1 MTGLSGEERKV
12 FYLFPI
18 RSRPIVTI
26 MRSALFFLLS
36 IGLHAA
42 ALAYPA
48 AFAPRG
54 HSEAIRVT
62 ILPEE
67 PEPAGGGSGGNG
79 QAAAPSKPKPAFA
92 GTASNAPRVEA
103 KPLKFNPVPQRAAA
117 AEIETVSESSVN
129 LTSTRGFPSDRGA
142 DLASDIRL
150 TPGGISGPGG
160 NGAASNGIG
169 AGTGSGGGH
178 GAGLGSGSG
187 GAGRGETRTEARY
200 RDTPRPEYPESA
212 RRQGLEGRVLL
223 RVLVDERGRSKQ
235 VEINHSSGS
244 AALDRAAAEAIRRWR
259 FDPARLGEQPIESW
273 LRIPIEFRLTDA
285 KAW

>member
-1 MTGLSGEERKV
+1 
-12 FYLFPI
+12 
-18 RSRPIVTI
+18 

-54 HSEAIRVT
+54 HSEAIRVSL
-62 ILPEE
+62 LPEE
-67 PEPAGGGSGGNG
+67 PEAAGGGSGGNG
-79 QAAAPSKPKPAFA
+79 YAAAPSKPKPAFA
-92 GTASNAPRVEA
+92 GAASNAPRVEA
-103 KPLKFNPVPQRAAA
+103 KPVKFNPEPQRAAA

-129 LTSTRGFPSDRGA
+129 LTSTRGLPSDRGA
-142 DLASDIRL
+142 DLASDIRMSS
-150 TPGGISGPGG
+150 GGISGPGG
-160 NGAASNGIG
+160 SGAGGNGGG

-178 GAGLGSGSG
+178 GAGSGP
-187 GAGRGETRTEARY
+187 GAAGGETRREARY

-223 RVLVDERGRSKQ
+223 RVLVDERGQSKQ

-273 LRIPIEFRLTDA
+273 LRIPIDFRLTDA